1 MKVFCRFDL
10 ITLLAVVL
18 FLCSPA
24 RAWDDSLDSYREKG
38 VTISAS
44 PFWKPYSFFGQD
56 DEPEGFLI
64 DYWQK
69 WSEKTGIPVRFR
81 LAPWKETIS
90 LVRDGECDF
99 QSGLYSSEERSQY
112 LDFSQSIHRSK
123 GVLAIKKGESKD
135 CEVVYSEPVGVIA
148 GSYEAFALRI
158 KHPNTLAQTYE
169 TSEAML
175 QAFANDEVH
184 AVVADLPSL
193 MSLGGNLGI
202 ANDIKICDVVY
213 ERDLR
218 AGLLKGNAA
227 LLSLVNEGLSLIT
240 EEEKEQIST
249 RWFVAASSDTGL
261 LRVTVFGAFL
271 ILLAIGGGMIWS
283 SRRS

>member
-1 MKVFCRFDL
+1 MKAFRRFDL
-10 ITLLAVVL
+10 VALLAAIL

-38 VTISAS
+38 VIISAS
-44 PFWKPYSFFGQD
+44 PYWKPYSFLGQD
-56 DEPEGFLI
+56 DELEGFLI
-64 DYWQK
+64 DYWRK
-69 WSEKTGIPVRFR
+69 WSEKTGISVQFR
-81 LAPWKETIS
+81 LAPWKETIT
-90 LVRDGECDF
+90 LVRNGECDF

-123 GVLAIKKGESKD
+123 GVLAIKKGEPKS
-135 CEVVYSEPVGVIA
+135 CEIVYSEPVGVIA
-148 GSYEAFALRI
+148 GSYEESALKL
-158 KHPNTLAQTYE
+158 KHPNTQARTYE
-169 TSEAML
+169 TNEAML
-175 QAFANDEVH
+175 QAFVNGEVH
-184 AVVADLPSL
+184 AVVADLPTL

-202 ANDIKICDVVY
+202 ANDIEICDVVY

-218 AGLLKGNAA
+218 AGLPKGNAA

-240 EEEKEQIST
+240 AEEKEQIST
-249 RWFVAASSDTGL
+249 KWFVAAPSDSGL
-261 LRVTVFGAFL
+261 LRLMVFGAFM